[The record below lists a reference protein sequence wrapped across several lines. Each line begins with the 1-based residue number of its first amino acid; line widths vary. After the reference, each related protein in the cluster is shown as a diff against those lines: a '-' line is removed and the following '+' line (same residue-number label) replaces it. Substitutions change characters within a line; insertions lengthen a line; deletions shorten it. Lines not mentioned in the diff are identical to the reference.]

1 MAQTTYTYSIA
12 NDTLNGKVQ
21 GGDLDDQIRA
31 SAIVT
36 ALAFVNTGH
45 SAADNIDIVFKAA
58 ISAGDETILDGLVA
72 AHDGVVVKP
81 TLNVHLDSA
90 SEDDGKLVVVP
101 FPARDGFKTFFTG
114 AGDDLAPTPPASGRG
129 QGTALAISFL
139 ASDDYSTLPL
149 SKSLELQWSEPV
161 QIHDGQGQVEPVA
174 EWSVKDLLSMTARL
188 PATVAVVN
196 GGGTGNANVVPTGLG
211 YNIIVP
217 AAGNGGH
224 DVTLADAVPV
234 PAAGAG
240 YWEADPI
247 TGVVSASPTPGLGS
261 YHLLDIQVE
270 ALFANRIPLGQG
282 TGVFD
287 IEAYRVED
295 IHPNWKLIVTI
306 DKYKVP
312 SVDCDWA
319 GWLLIF
325 RPNTSP

>member
-1 MAQTTYTYSIA
+1 MAATTYTYSISA
-12 NDTLNGKVQ
+12 DTLNGKVQ
-21 GGDLDDQIRA
+21 GGDLDDQVRA
-31 SAIVT
+31 SPIVT
-36 ALAFVNTGH
+36 ALDFINTGM
-45 SAADNIDIVFKAA
+45 SAADNIDIVFKDA

-72 AHDGVVVKP
+72 AHDGVKKAPVQ
-81 TLNVHLDSA
+81 TVHLDA
-90 SEDDGKLVVVP
+90 AAEDDGKLVVVP

-129 QGTALAISFL
+129 QGTQLAVGFLSSESF
-139 ASDDYSTLPL
+139 PL
-149 SKSLELQWSEPV
+149 TKTIELQWSEPI
-161 QIHDGQGQVEPVA
+161 QIHDGQGQVEPAV
-174 EWSVKDLLSMTARL
+174 EWSVKDFLSMTARL
-188 PATVAVVN
+188 PATSAVVN
-196 GGGTGNANVVPTGLG
+196 GGGTGNANLVPTGLG
-211 YNIIVP
+211 YNLIVP

-234 PAAGAG
+234 PASGAG
-240 YWEADPI
+240 YWEADPV
-247 TGVVSASPTPGLGS
+247 TGAVSASPNPGLGS

-270 ALFANRIPLGQG
+270 AIFANKIPLGQG

-295 IHPNWKLIVTI
+295 IHPNWKLII
-306 DKYKVP
+306 EIEKNKAP